1 MFAACYLYQC
11 TNYSNKQ
18 ISSEVR
24 KKLVLSTYTTT
35 KSTQWGN
42 KSCINHHKQIGKL
55 AYFRKQLNC
64 AKGSAIVLIMKSKE
78 IARRWLPL
86 APQVYNSVKHYNS
99 IRNMYVNVRRRM
111 LYSLEWLNFKSR
123 GQEGFVRIKKWFWT
137 LVLHR
142 NRTQIPAILCL
153 SSAYKSAYLGT

>member
-1 MFAACYLYQC
+1 MVYIPFLCLQRIIYINVQIIVI
-11 TNYSNKQ
+11 NKFLPRFDS
-18 ISSEVR
+18 IRGPR
-24 KKLVLSTYTTT
+24 KNLVQSTYTTT
-35 KSTQWGN
+35 KSTQRGN
-42 KSCINHHKQIGKL
+42 KSCINHHKQVGKL
-55 AYFRKQLNC
+55 AYFRKQLDC

-123 GQEGFVRIKKWFWT
+123 GQEDFVRIKNWFWM
-137 LVLHR
+137 LVLHQ
-142 NRTQIPAILCL
+142 TQIPII
-153 SSAYKSAYLGT
+153 